1 MQLVLNPEF
10 DRVERIAGLLFGLGL
25 SLDLI
30 RRYRKCIRRY
40 SKEHPKSDL
49 HVSYSKEHPKS
60 DLHVSYL
67 LFL

>member
-49 HVSYSKEHPKS
+49 HVSY
-60 DLHVSYL
+60 L